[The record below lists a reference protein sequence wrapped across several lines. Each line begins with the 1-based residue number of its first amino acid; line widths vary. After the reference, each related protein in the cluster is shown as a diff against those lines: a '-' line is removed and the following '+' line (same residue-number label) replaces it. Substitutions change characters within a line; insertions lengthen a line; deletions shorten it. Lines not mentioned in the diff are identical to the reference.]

1 MMGEKE
7 SKRDRFIRLADART
21 NKIINM
27 INLLGNLSNTSSYE
41 YTGED
46 VERIYNTI
54 LMELEKSK
62 NRFRISVKPS
72 TFSLLAD
79 ENKKTNQLSMPI
91 READ

>member
-1 MMGEKE
+1 MGEKE
-7 SKRDRFIRLADART
+7 SRRDRFIRLADART

-41 YTGED
+41 YTAED

-62 NRFRISVKPS
+62 NRFRISVKPN

-79 ENKKTNQLSMPI
+79 ESQKIQSTEYTNT
-91 READ
+91 RN

>member
-7 SKRDRFIRLADART
+7 SKRDRFIRLANART

-46 VERIYNTI
+46 VARIYNTI

-79 ENKKTNQLSMPI
+79 ENQKVNQLSVPI
-91 READ
+91 GEDD

>member
-7 SKRDRFIRLADART
+7 SKRDRFIRLANART

-46 VERIYNTI
+46 VARIYNTI

-79 ENKKTNQLSMPI
+79 ENQKVNQLSVPL
-91 READ
+91 REDD

>member
-7 SKRDRFIRLADART
+7 SKRDRFIRLANART

-46 VERIYNTI
+46 VARIYNTI

-79 ENKKTNQLSMPI
+79 EKQKIQSTKYANMRN
-91 READ
+91 

>member
-41 YTGED
+41 YTAED

-79 ENKKTNQLSMPI
+79 EKQKIQSTKYANMRN
-91 READ
+91 

>member
-7 SKRDRFIRLADART
+7 SKRDRFIRLANART

-46 VERIYNTI
+46 VARIYNTI

-79 ENKKTNQLSMPI
+79 ENQKVNQLSVPI
-91 READ
+91 REDD

>member
-1 MMGEKE
+1 MGEKE

-41 YTGED
+41 YTAED

-79 ENKKTNQLSMPI
+79 EKQKIQSTKYANMRN
-91 READ
+91 

>member
-1 MMGEKE
+1 MMGKKE

-41 YTGED
+41 YTSED

-54 LMELEKSK
+54 LIELEKSK

-72 TFSLLAD
+72 TFSLLAN
-79 ENKKTNQLSMPI
+79 ENQKVNQLNMSI

>member
-1 MMGEKE
+1 MMREKE

-41 YTGED
+41 YTSEG

-72 TFSLLAD
+72 TFSLLVD
-79 ENKKTNQLSMPI
+79 ESPKTKQLNIPVWGG
-91 READ
+91 

>member
-1 MMGEKE
+1 MGKKE

-41 YTGED
+41 YTSED

-54 LMELEKSK
+54 LIELEKSK

-72 TFSLLAD
+72 TFSLLAN
-79 ENKKTNQLSMPI
+79 ENQKVNQLNMSI

>member
-79 ENKKTNQLSMPI
+79 EKQKIQSTKYANMRN
-91 READ
+91 

>member
-1 MMGEKE
+1 MGEKE

-41 YTGED
+41 YTSED

-54 LMELEKSK
+54 LIELEKSK

-72 TFSLLAD
+72 TFSLLAN
-79 ENKKTNQLSMPI
+79 ENQKVNQLNMSI

>member
-7 SKRDRFIRLADART
+7 SKRDRFIRLANART

-46 VERIYNTI
+46 VARIYNTI

-79 ENKKTNQLSMPI
+79 ENQKVNQLSVPI
-91 READ
+91 GKDD

>member
-41 YTGED
+41 YTSED

-54 LMELEKSK
+54 LIELEKSK

-72 TFSLLAD
+72 TFSLLAN
-79 ENKKTNQLSMPI
+79 ENQKVNQLNMSI

>member
-1 MMGEKE
+1 MGEKE

-46 VERIYNTI
+46 VECIYNTI

-79 ENKKTNQLSMPI
+79 EKQKIQSTKYANMRN
-91 READ
+91 